1 MAKIAV
7 KILLIFIALT
17 VLQIVVVPFIS
28 INSIEPNLLVL
39 FVIYYSLS
47 LKKTHSLLFGFFTG
61 LLFDLA
67 SGGVLGVNAFALT
80 VVAFIANENKHNFS
94 ENEIFTYKFIWLVF
108 LASSASA
115 FLINFLNGFTVGI
128 LYAIIFYGIFSGL
141 YTMLFAV
148 PLLFFAPEVKLN
160 E

>member
-7 KILLIFIALT
+7 KILLVFIALS

-61 LLFDLA
+61 LLFDLL
-67 SGGVLGVNAFALT
+67 SGGIIGVNAFALT
-80 VVAFIANENKHNFS
+80 VVAFIANENKHNFGT
-94 ENEIFTYKFIWLVF
+94 EIFSYKFIWLVF
-108 LASSASA
+108 FASSVAA
-115 FLINFLNGFTVGI
+115 FLINFLNGFTVNI

-148 PLLFFAPEVKLN
+148 PLLFLTPEVNLN